1 MSRSKNWWWEPVR
14 RAIISYPAL
23 KAKKNEAQS
32 MSTTPAVVGI
42 TVEGKGYDL
51 HPTGGGGGNG
61 RKVERLALMSLPP
74 QEEQVVDAVET
85 ALEAVTLSPGGQ
97 EKVAF
102 LTDYWWHG
110 KHRNMA
116 RTAGR
121 HFIEEKT
128 GYRWNAAF
136 IRAVAVELGYL
147 WPYKGRNNHPMRR
160 KSFFSLCYDQEDTRH
175 GDGEYEE
182 DLECVDPPD
191 REETE
196 GEAEC

>member
-32 MSTTPAVVGI
+32 MSVTPAVVGI
-42 TVEGKGYDL
+42 TVDGKGYDL

-85 ALEAVTLSPGGQ
+85 VLEAVALSPDGQ
-97 EKVAF
+97 KKVAF
-102 LTDYWWHG
+102 LKHYWWHG
-110 KHRNMA
+110 KHRNVA
-116 RTAGR
+116 QASAWHDISERTGT
-121 HFIEEKT
+121 K
-128 GYRWNAAF
+128 WNAAF
-136 IRAVAVELGYL
+136 IRMVAVELGYL
-147 WPYKGRNNHPMRR
+147 WPYKGRKNHPMRR
-160 KSFFSLCYDQEDTRH
+160 KSFFTLCYDQGDTRH
-175 GDGEYEE
+175 GDGLMDEEPE
-182 DLECVDPPD
+182 DLDPPD